1 MSDDQPIPSGDALS
15 QPAKP
20 SAAGDDFAANRRQW
34 LAMAGLTAAGLVGAG
49 AYRVYRSKGARQAN
63 VFVAR
68 NQTYAGDLT
77 RTISDGFAATGL
89 ESKNLKGKTVLLKPN
104 MVEPR
109 KDSPHMT
116 TEPRLILSAAEYFRK
131 LGAKVIV
138 GEGPGHLRDTEAALI
153 DSGVG
158 EALEAGG
165 LEFRDL
171 NYEAT
176 KLVLN
181 KGRAAPKLKGF
192 YFPQSVIEADLI
204 VSMPKMKT
212 HHWVGVTA
220 GLKNMYGVI
229 PGIRYGW
236 PKNVLHHNGIPE
248 TVFDINASL
257 PKTVVIVD
265 AIECMEGDG
274 PILGSRKDMGLVII
288 GTVPTAVDAT
298 CCRIMDVDPTQIE
311 YLQLAAKK
319 GLGPLDDWAIHQRGE
334 AWQPLQSPFKVL
346 DREGLRKYIQHR
358 GVHVS

>member
-1 MSDDQPIPSGDALS
+1 
-15 QPAKP
+15 
-20 SAAGDDFAANRRQW
+20 
-34 LAMAGLTAAGLVGAG
+34 MAGLTAAGLVGAA
-49 AYRVYRSKGARQAN
+49 AYRTYKTKGVRQAS

-68 NQTYAGDLT
+68 NQTYVGDLT

-89 ESKNLKGKTVLLKPN
+89 EARNLKGKTVLLKPN

-116 TEPRLILSAAEYFRK
+116 TEPRMILAAAEYFRK
-131 LGAKVIV
+131 LDAKVIV
-138 GEGPGHLRDTEAALI
+138 GEGPGHIRDTEAALI

-158 EALEAGG
+158 EALEAGD
-165 LEFRDL
+165 LDFRDL

-176 KLVLN
+176 QFVVNRGKV
-181 KGRAAPKLKGF
+181 APKLRGF
-192 YFPQSVIEADLI
+192 YFPQSVMEADLI

-236 PKNVLHHNGIPE
+236 PKNVLHHNGIPN

-265 AIECMEGDG
+265 AIDCMEGDG
-274 PILGSRKDMGLVII
+274 PIMGSLKHMGLVIV

-298 CCRIMDVDPTQIE
+298 CCRIMDVDPAQIE
-311 YLQLAAKK
+311 YLQFAAIG
-319 GLGPLDDWAIHQRGE
+319 GLGPIGDAAIYQRGE

-346 DREGLRKYIQHR
+346 DREGLRKYVKHR
-358 GVHVS
+358 GVQVT